1 MTCAAFGVVSYH
13 PHVVLGERYSVG
25 PVHGVVVEPQGA
37 LSERDWPRVVVDH
50 KVAAAV
56 RR

>member
-1 MTCAAFGVVSYH
+1 MTCVAFGVVSYH
-13 PHVVLGERYSVG
+13 LHVVLGERYSVG